1 MNTMTLPES
10 NEDEILFASEEDED
24 TTNSPHLETWKIL
37 IVDDEKE
44 IHSVTKMALADFQ
57 FENRKL
63 EFVSAYSGK
72 EAKDILKDNRNFA
85 LILLDVVMESDHA
98 GLEVVKYIRKDLGN
112 NLSRI
117 ILRTGQPGQAPEEKV
132 ILEYDINDYK
142 SKTELTA
149 TRLFTTVVASLR
161 AYKDIVTIERSR
173 KGLEKIIQASS
184 SIFEMQTLEK
194 FISGVLTQ
202 LVSLLNLQ
210 EDSFFGVTSSFA
222 TTLENGTFKV
232 IAGTGE
238 YEDKPYINLASI
250 KNPDAKITIEE
261 AIRSKQSQYKEN
273 FCVLYFESADDQMN
287 VIFMQTNTSLSDWDK
302 NLLEIFTRNAYIAF
316 HNLHLVRMIIQKELE
331 TQKANQEKAD
341 FQNKLSRYVS
351 YQVANKIIEENIDLK
366 GERKRVAIL
375 FCDIRSFT
383 EISEKLDA
391 QEVVNFL
398 NEYFG
403 FMIDIVFEF
412 GGTLDKFIGDAVM
425 AVYGVPFNL
434 ENNEE
439 MAVRS
444 AVKMRELVETYNE
457 GRRKKNLN
465 DIKIGIGIHSGEV
478 IAGNIGSD
486 RRMEYTV
493 VGSTVNIASRIE
505 ALNKTFKTDILIT
518 EQVYEKTKDIIAVEK
533 QESVLVKGINTP
545 MTTYYIKDLI

>member
-72 EAKDILKDNRNFA
+72 EAKDLLKDNRNFA

>member
-1 MNTMTLPES
+1 MTLPES

-331 TQKANQEKAD
+331 TQKANQEKA
-341 FQNKLSRYVS
+341 F
-351 YQVANKIIEENIDLK
+351 
-366 GERKRVAIL
+366 
-375 FCDIRSFT
+375 
-383 EISEKLDA
+383 
-391 QEVVNFL
+391 
-398 NEYFG
+398 
-403 FMIDIVFEF
+403 
-412 GGTLDKFIGDAVM
+412 
-425 AVYGVPFNL
+425 
-434 ENNEE
+434 
-439 MAVRS
+439 
-444 AVKMRELVETYNE
+444 
-457 GRRKKNLN
+457 
-465 DIKIGIGIHSGEV
+465 
-478 IAGNIGSD
+478 
-486 RRMEYTV
+486 
-493 VGSTVNIASRIE
+493 
-505 ALNKTFKTDILIT
+505 
-518 EQVYEKTKDIIAVEK
+518 
-533 QESVLVKGINTP
+533 
-545 MTTYYIKDLI
+545 

>member
-1 MNTMTLPES
+1 MTLPES

-72 EAKDILKDNRNFA
+72 EAKDLLKDNRNFA

>member
-72 EAKDILKDNRNFA
+72 EAKDLLKDNRNFA

-173 KGLEKIIQASS
+173 KGSEKIIQASS

>member
-1 MNTMTLPES
+1 MYLRVQ
-10 NEDEILFASEEDED
+10 I
-24 TTNSPHLETWKIL
+24 HL
-37 IVDDEKE
+37 
-44 IHSVTKMALADFQ
+44 
-57 FENRKL
+57 
-63 EFVSAYSGK
+63 
-72 EAKDILKDNRNFA
+72 
-85 LILLDVVMESDHA
+85 LLTPFF
-98 GLEVVKYIRKDLGN
+98 LYRY
-112 NLSRI
+112 
-117 ILRTGQPGQAPEEKV
+117 Q
-132 ILEYDINDYK
+132 
-142 SKTELTA
+142 
-149 TRLFTTVVASLR
+149 
-161 AYKDIVTIERSR
+161 
-173 KGLEKIIQASS
+173 
-184 SIFEMQTLEK
+184 IF
-194 FISGVLTQ
+194 
-202 LVSLLNLQ
+202 
-210 EDSFFGVTSSFA
+210 
-222 TTLENGTFKV
+222 
-232 IAGTGE
+232 
-238 YEDKPYINLASI
+238 LASI

-533 QESVLVKGINTP
+533 QKSVLVKGINTP

>member
-1 MNTMTLPES
+1 MTLPES

-72 EAKDILKDNRNFA
+72 EAKDLLKDNRNFA

-149 TRLFTTVVASLR
+149 TRLFTTVIASLR
-161 AYKDIVTIERSR
+161 AYRDIVTIERSR

>member
-1 MNTMTLPES
+1 MTLPES

>member
-1 MNTMTLPES
+1 
-10 NEDEILFASEEDED
+10 
-24 TTNSPHLETWKIL
+24 
-37 IVDDEKE
+37 
-44 IHSVTKMALADFQ
+44 
-57 FENRKL
+57 
-63 EFVSAYSGK
+63 
-72 EAKDILKDNRNFA
+72 
-85 LILLDVVMESDHA
+85 
-98 GLEVVKYIRKDLGN
+98 
-112 NLSRI
+112 
-117 ILRTGQPGQAPEEKV
+117 
-132 ILEYDINDYK
+132 
-142 SKTELTA
+142 
-149 TRLFTTVVASLR
+149 
-161 AYKDIVTIERSR
+161 
-173 KGLEKIIQASS
+173 
-184 SIFEMQTLEK
+184 MQTLEK

-222 TTLENGTFKV
+222 TTLENGTFRV

-238 YEDKPYINLASI
+238 YEGKSYINLSTI
-250 KNPDAKITIEE
+250 KSTEAQTTIED
-261 AIRSKQSQYKEN
+261 AISSKQSQYREN
-273 FCVLYFESADDQMN
+273 CCVLYFESADDQMN
-287 VIFMQTNTSLSDWDK
+287 VIFMQTNSPLSDWDR

-316 HNLHLVRMIIQKELE
+316 HNLHLVKMIIQKELE
-331 TQKANQEKAD
+331 TQKANQEKAE

-351 YQVANKIIEENIDLK
+351 YQVANKIIEEHIDLK
-366 GERKRVAIL
+366 GERKRVAVL

-457 GRRKKNLN
+457 GRRKKNLS

-486 RRMEYTV
+486 KRMEYTV

-518 EQVYEKTKDIIAVEK
+518 EEVYARTKDIIAVEK
-533 QESVLVKGINTP
+533 KESVLVKGINAP
-545 MTTYYIKDLI
+545 IATYYIKGLL